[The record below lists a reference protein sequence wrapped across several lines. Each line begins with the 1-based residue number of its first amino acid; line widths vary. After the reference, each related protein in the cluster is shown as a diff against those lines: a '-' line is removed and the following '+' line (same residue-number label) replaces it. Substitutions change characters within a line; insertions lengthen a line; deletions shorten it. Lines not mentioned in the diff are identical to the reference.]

1 MMNHVVITL
10 KEDDLMALW
19 EALIDQEG
27 GLALAFLRDRIMPQ
41 VPGSGSAPCDSTRLN
56 PYLRRKGT

>member
-1 MMNHVVITL
+1 MNHVVITL

-19 EALIDQEG
+19 EAMIDQEG
-27 GLALAFLRDRIMPQ
+27 GQALAFLRDRIVPQ
-41 VPGSGSAPCDSTRLN
+41 IPGSGSAPCDSTRLN